1 MNEPPPVNRVQPWH
15 QLALDGHAVAAAARG
30 RSRDRVTID
39 LRGIGARLHVVCA
52 AQGMTLS
59 AAVRSAVLSFLD
71 SQGHLPPATAA
82 APQVPNAIFKLTLRL
97 DTSHAA
103 QLTERARASAVSRG
117 AYIAALLDA
126 VPPSPKSPDH
136 RQAIAS
142 LVRSTQQI
150 ATISTDL
157 NACLRLARC
166 GSLPAET
173 ASVLT
178 TLGDEV
184 RLHLRTASLLLASLT
199 APPRTAA
206 DRDRVCESHSTER

>member
-1 MNEPPPVNRVQPWH
+1 M
-15 QLALDGHAVAAAARG
+15 AV
-30 RSRDRVTID
+30 
-39 LRGIGARLHVVCA
+39 
-52 AQGMTLS
+52 S

-71 SQGHLPPATAA
+71 GQAQLPPTTLAV
-82 APQVPNAIFKLTLRL
+82 APVLGAVVKLTLRL
-97 DTSHAA
+97 GASHAA
-103 QLTERARASAVSRG
+103 QLTERARAAAVSRG

-136 RQAIAS
+136 REAVAS

-150 ATISTDL
+150 ATISTDM

-166 GSLPAET
+166 DSLPAET
-173 ASVLT
+173 DSVLT

-199 APPRTAA
+199 VPHRAGTG
-206 DRDRVCESHSTER
+206 RDDIRDGNSTER